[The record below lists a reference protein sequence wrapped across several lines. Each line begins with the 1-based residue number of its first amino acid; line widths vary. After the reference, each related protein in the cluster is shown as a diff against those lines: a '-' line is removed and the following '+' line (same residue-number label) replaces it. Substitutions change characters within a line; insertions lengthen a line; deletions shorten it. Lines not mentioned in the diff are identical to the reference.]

1 MRRTFSAWIFVP
13 VACLAVFV
21 CSLYLGHSD
30 AVFDNSALLRASPH
44 HSKAE
49 FLLKKLNL
57 DLKHVV
63 HADHE
68 LHVMAASS
76 LPHDEFH
83 GVISQRKSSEAAVS
97 VDAAPASIPSSQRRN
112 RPGVAQHF
120 VQLARQWVARIEPL
134 QRRLAPL
141 QHELDI
147 YDRSI
152 ALVKQHLAEAESQR
166 DAVKAVVESSLDS
179 VEAAQRLFDSSQ
191 AQRLELQHKLVHVAN
206 QISAASGAP
215 VPRHNSSHT
224 VSYLPLAPSA
234 ADAFEAGK
242 SAAADAALKY
252 SLAQERIDPTPADE
266 LAKRLANGRASS
278 TANVAA
284 VPVLDSH
291 SRDLAV
297 INSAID
303 SREVKHVQLDEYSDQ
318 PDDQP
323 FRSSWKPVK

>member
-21 CSLYLGHSD
+21 CSLYLGRND

-141 QHELDI
+141 QHELDVH
-147 YDRSI
+147 DRSI

-179 VEAAQRLFDSSQ
+179 VEAAQRLIDSSQ

-206 QISAASGAP
+206 QISAAS
-215 VPRHNSSHT
+215 V
-224 VSYLPLAPSA
+224 
-234 ADAFEAGK
+234 AFEAGK

-252 SLAQERIDPTPADE
+252 SLAQERIDPTPVDE
-266 LAKRLANGRASS
+266 LAEGIAIGRASS
-278 TANVAA
+278 TASAA
-284 VPVLDSH
+284 PVLGPH

-303 SREVKHVQLDEYSDQ
+303 SREVKHLQLDEYSDQ

-323 FRSSWKPVK
+323 FRSSWKPMK

>member
-21 CSLYLGHSD
+21 CSLYLGRND

-141 QHELDI
+141 QHELDVH
-147 YDRSI
+147 DRSI

-179 VEAAQRLFDSSQ
+179 VEAAQRLIDSSQ

-215 VPRHNSSHT
+215 VPRHNSLRT
-224 VSYLPLAPSA
+224 VSYFPLAPSA
-234 ADAFEAGK
+234 AVAFEAGK

-252 SLAQERIDPTPADE
+252 SLAQERIDPTPVDE
-266 LAKRLANGRASS
+266 LAEGIAIGRASS
-278 TANVAA
+278 TASAA
-284 VPVLDSH
+284 PVLGPH

-303 SREVKHVQLDEYSDQ
+303 SREVKHLQLDEYSDQ

-323 FRSSWKPVK
+323 FRSSWKPMK